1 MGELAAMVAA
11 VEAHL
16 RHVRHFGARAQFAD
30 LLEPDNL
37 GPESVRFFDVAH
49 VDHDVIDA
57 DRGDAVR
64 LSHLALRANCG
75 LRRAQIRLRPNSW
88 QWPVS
93 AHPRL
98 RETFRRRRLTVPL

>member
-1 MGELAAMVAA
+1 MRELSAVVAA

-30 LLEPDNL
+30 LLETENL
-37 GPESVRFFDVAH
+37 GPKSLRLFDVAH
-49 VDHDVIDA
+49 VEHDVIDA

-93 AHPRL
+93 ALLAHWHAPPR
-98 RETFRRRRLTVPL
+98 RSPH